1 LRGEI
6 HVSRKLDMKK
16 IKRTKRKDGLRR
28 QSEIMNVALRL
39 FAEKGYSATSIDDI
53 IETAGIAR
61 GTFYLH
67 FTGKSDVL
75 AMIVES
81 YLNQMYAIIEK
92 LDISMNKPVDEIK
105 GCYREAIQIFS
116 SLPSVKHFMKVMLR
130 DVMGTESEILDK
142 AGAFFDKTIKISA
155 LYIAQAQK
163 DGKVIQSLD
172 PVETSVCIVG
182 AVKEILLQWTI
193 SDSTFDLN
201 KAVDTAIELFFRGI
215 LV

>member
-1 LRGEI
+1 
-6 HVSRKLDMKK
+6 MKTRNK
-16 IKRTKRKDGLRR
+16 NKRKDGLKR
-28 QSEIMNVALRL
+28 QSEIMNIALKL
-39 FAEKGYSATSIDDI
+39 FAEKGYTATSIDDI
-53 IETAGIAR
+53 IDTAKIAR

-75 AMIVES
+75 SMIVES

-105 GCYREAIQIFS
+105 GYYREAIRIFS

-130 DVMGTESEILDK
+130 DVMGTEIEILDK
-142 AGAFFDKTIKISA
+142 ANAFFDKTIKISA
-155 LYIAQAQK
+155 MYIAQAQR

-172 PVETSVCIVG
+172 PVESSVCIVG

-193 SDSTFDLN
+193 SESTFDLN
-201 KAVDTAIELFFRGI
+201 SAVDTAIELFFRGI